1 MPQCGFGRTDL
12 QVSAFCLGTMTL
24 DLQSNAMRRGQTG
37 PEPLEPGTWRPHSS
51 AGGSARQPNLGG
63 DCPIGRDPAAGIAFT
78 GVEDARASRRHAE
91 APPP

>member
-37 PEPLEPGTWRPHSS
+37 PEPLEPGTS
-51 AGGSARQPNLGG
+51 ATHRALRVNRLLRSPTLEARLGVG
-63 DCPIGRDPAAGIAFT
+63 RRRATTPIRWD
-78 GVEDARASRRHAE
+78 SRTTYVSTRSG
-91 APPP
+91 P